1 MPSHAQVARV
11 AVADDQWLVFRQAA
25 LAQGISVAAYLGRLV
40 EAELARRR
48 GRPVQAVDPEAGVS
62 QQAVAAL
69 AEVRASID
77 ELDAIA
83 GRLARS
89 AITQGASWAEVASSL
104 GLEARQARAAYAQRK
119 RR

>member
-1 MPSHAQVARV
+1 MPRNAHVARV
-11 AVADDQWLVFRQAA
+11 ALADDQWLAFRQAA

-48 GRPVQAVDPEAGVS
+48 GRPVDAVDPESPAPE
-62 QQAVAAL
+62 QAVAAL

-77 ELDAIA
+77 ELNAIA

-89 AITQGASWAEVASSL
+89 AVAHGGSWADVGSSL
-104 GLEARQARAAYAQRK
+104 RLDPDRARAAYEKEARA
-119 RR
+119 